1 MQRRGTATVAAASA
15 TSSSKTNIDSSS
27 SAALATNNNGGGGCG
42 DGDDD
47 DDAIDGRR
55 RRRKKTRR
63 ASSRCYCSDG
73 ARLLLVMAT
82 LGGGTILLPVFYS
95 RTPRH
100 HSRPSVGDN
109 YETRKRHRQ
118 RGTTRRDSSSVGGDD
133 RATAAASNT
142 QQQRQQQQRQQHVKH
157 SIDEQQQRRRRRNES
172 RINRISSSTAATD
185 IIDTVVGTVSPTT
198 NTTLHVIFSTDCST
212 YQQWQ
217 SYLFFYSAYAIGQ
230 PGYIT
235 RIVSGCD
242 DDDDDDDAG
251 GSSSSKK
258 KKEDEELLWHNIHV
272 RHVMSDRF
280 RIHFTP
286 KFSTVKEYDEEE
298 SDGGG
303 GGKGKKEYKFFNKPF
318 GLLHFLENND
328 LLGTTTTT
336 TTKEDEEYVKN
347 DSSTMTM
354 MKKMIHPN
362 DIIIL
367 VDPDFLLLRPITD
380 DFSNSNTTLIS
391 KRRAQFY
398 NQQRNNNNYGK
409 NIVTHGQPY
418 AQAYGLGTQW
428 RKFNIS
434 HIAGRDSPAKDVSRQ
449 DGFLYYPVGPPYI
462 ATARDM
468 YHIAITW
475 STFVIRVHDEYPHL
489 LAEMFAY
496 CIAVAHLH
504 LPHVIID
511 SLMITTAGI
520 GGEGWKYINNIPSSE
535 VCIVASNYH
544 NYTRKTYHNS
554 SSQHTRYDY
563 ILPNAI
569 HYCQSYTVDKYMFS
583 KRRVPHDIFT
593 ATCNHPLLVEPPMD
607 LGMGHYPSYSRTK
620 GAPIAS
626 MTPEKEHME
635 AFMVCALTNALNNA
649 MKFFKEHSSSST
661 SAGGNTCIVDERNR
675 NKAYSIWEGGM
686 VEI

>member
-1 MQRRGTATVAAASA
+1 MQGV
-15 TSSSKTNIDSSS
+15 
-27 SAALATNNNGGGGCG
+27 
-42 DGDDD
+42 
-47 DDAIDGRR
+47 
-55 RRRKKTRR
+55 
-63 ASSRCYCSDG
+63 
-73 ARLLLVMAT
+73 
-82 LGGGTILLPVFYS
+82 
-95 RTPRH
+95 
-100 HSRPSVGDN
+100 
-109 YETRKRHRQ
+109 
-118 RGTTRRDSSSVGGDD
+118 TTRRDSSSVGGDN

-142 QQQRQQQQRQQHVKH
+142 QQQQQQQHVKH
-157 SIDEQQQRRRRRNES
+157 SIDEQQQQRRRRRNES
-172 RINRISSSTAATD
+172 GINSSSSTRTAATD
-185 IIDTVVGTVSPTT
+185 IIDTAVGTVSPTT
-198 NTTLHVIFSTDCST
+198 NTTLHIIFSTDCST

-235 RIVSGCD
+235 RIVSGCNDD
-242 DDDDDDDAG
+242 DDDDDDDATSG
-251 GSSSSKK
+251 SSKK
-258 KKEDEELLWHNIHV
+258 KKEDEELQWHNIHV
-272 RHVMSDRF
+272 RRVMSDRY

-286 KFSTVKEYDEEE
+286 KFSTVKDYDEEE
-298 SDGGG
+298 DGDGGVG

-336 TTKEDEEYVKN
+336 KEDEEYVKN
-347 DSSTMTM
+347 NSSTMTM

-367 VDPDFLLLRPITD
+367 LDPDFLLLRPITD

-418 AQAYGLGTQW
+418 AQAYGLGSQW

-434 HIAGRDSPAKDVSRQ
+434 HIAGHDSPARDVSHQ

-475 STFVIRVHDEYPHL
+475 STFVVHVHDEYPHL

-535 VCIVASNYH
+535 VCIVASNHH
-544 NYTRKTYHNS
+544 NHTRKTYHNS
-554 SSQHTRYDY
+554 SSQQQQQQQHTRYNY

-583 KRRVPHDIFT
+583 KRRVPRDVFT

-635 AFMVCALTNALNNA
+635 AFMVCALTSALNNA
-649 MKFFKEHSSSST
+649 MKFFKEHSSSSST
-661 SAGGNTCIVDERNR
+661 GAGGNTCIVDERNR
-675 NKAYSIWEGGM
+675 NKAYSLWEGGL
-686 VEI
+686 VDI